1 MEEIDIKQ
9 IAQTIWERKILVIVI
24 TLITTLVGG
33 IYSYVLQEPEYQS
46 TTTLVLAK
54 SENAEKGSSALT
66 TTDVT
71 INQKLVGT
79 YSEIIKSKSV
89 LSKVIDN
96 LGMNNLSQKSLK
108 SNITVKSVKDTEV
121 ISITVSDKNANNA
134 AEIANEIGKVFSDKV
149 AEIYKLNNVYTLDVA
164 EPAISPYNIKHTQYL
179 AISFIIGIIIS
190 CGYIAIRELFD
201 TTIKRADQIE
211 ELLNVPVI
219 AQISDITVQIKGGI
233 R

>member
-9 IAQTIWERKILVIVI
+9 IAQTIWEKKILVIVI

-33 IYSYVLQEPEYQS
+33 IYSYILQEPEYQS
-46 TTTLVLAK
+46 TTTLVLTK
-54 SENAEKGSSALT
+54 VGDTEEGSSALT

-89 LSKVIDN
+89 LSKVTDN
-96 LGMNNLSQKSLK
+96 LGINKLSQKTLK

-121 ISITVSDKNANNA
+121 ISITVSDKNAKNA
-134 AEIANEIGKVFSDKV
+134 AEIANEIGKVFADKV

-164 EPAISPYNIKHTQYL
+164 EPASSPYNIKHTQYI

-190 CGYIAIRELFD
+190 CGYIVIRELFD

-219 AQISDITVQIKGGI
+219 AQISDITMQIKGGI
-233 R
+233 K